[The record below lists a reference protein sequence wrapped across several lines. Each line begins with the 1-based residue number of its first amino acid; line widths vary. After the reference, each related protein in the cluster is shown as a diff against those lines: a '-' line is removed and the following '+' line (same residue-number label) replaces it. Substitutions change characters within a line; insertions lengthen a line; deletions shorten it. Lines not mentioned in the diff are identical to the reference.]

1 MTDRTPNHLCI
12 AAVDGA
18 IALNITVLIVMSAN
32 HSFASILHANPAQ
45 VRFADAGFGVFFIF
59 AWQYCFSVLN
69 LYDKFATIPSK
80 MMAILKGVITMTIP
94 VIAYLILFHPSA
106 LKVRV
111 AVLVVTA
118 LFSYEIGRVLFSE
131 RLLYMLAARNPQRA
145 IILGSGRRAG
155 KAWRE
160 IRTHYH
166 SSIKLLGFV
175 DDRETGEMPPD
186 VAARYIG
193 TVDQL
198 NDLLLNEVVDL
209 ILVAMPIQSCYQLMQ
224 QAITIAE
231 RVGVQVIYLQDIYA
245 TRRQCNDT
253 NRVIFRELVPQH
265 EHFLLRLAV
274 KRLVDIC
281 GALLGLVLFSP
292 LLLCIAIGIKLSS
305 DGPVLFTQERY
316 CYRRRR
322 FRMLK
327 FRSMVHNAEE
337 LLSNLESQNEA
348 VGPIFKMRDDPR
360 VTKFG
365 RFLRTTSLDEL
376 PQLWNVLTGEMSLVG
391 PRPMSIRDV
400 SKFSEASLMRRF
412 SVTPGMTGLWQIN
425 GRSGVEFAQWIEM
438 DFSYIDQWSL
448 LLDVKIMARTI
459 TAVLKR
465 SGAM

>member
-1 MTDRTPNHLCI
+1 
-12 AAVDGA
+12 
-18 IALNITVLIVMSAN
+18 
-32 HSFASILHANPAQ
+32 
-45 VRFADAGFGVFFIF
+45 
-59 AWQYCFSVLN
+59 
-69 LYDKFATIPSK
+69 
-80 MMAILKGVITMTIP
+80 
-94 VIAYLILFHPSA
+94 
-106 LKVRV
+106 
-111 AVLVVTA
+111 
-118 LFSYEIGRVLFSE
+118 
-131 RLLYMLAARNPQRA
+131 
-145 IILGSGRRAG
+145 
-155 KAWRE
+155 
-160 IRTHYH
+160 
-166 SSIKLLGFV
+166 
-175 DDRETGEMPPD
+175 
-186 VAARYIG
+186 
-193 TVDQL
+193 
-198 NDLLLNEVVDL
+198 
-209 ILVAMPIQSCYQLMQ
+209 
-224 QAITIAE
+224 
-231 RVGVQVIYLQDIYA
+231 
-245 TRRQCNDT
+245 
-253 NRVIFRELVPQH
+253 
-265 EHFLLRLAV
+265 
-274 KRLVDIC
+274 
-281 GALLGLVLFSP
+281 
-292 LLLCIAIGIKLSS
+292 
-305 DGPVLFTQERY
+305 
-316 CYRRRR
+316 RR